1 MIKSFAEH
9 ISESKIVKSVKVGDF
24 DHQLHDHGYGY
35 QVRIYNKDKLH
46 HTDMTKNSLD
56 KGLASL
62 DSNVEH
68 TKKQL
73 NIKEG
78 SNQNES

>member
-1 MIKSFAEH
+1 MKTFSRYLN
-9 ISESKIVKSVKVGDF
+9 ESKVVKSVKVGNF

-35 QVRIYNKDKLH
+35 QVRIYNNGELYH
-46 HTDMTKNSLD
+46 SDMTKNTLE

-62 DSNVEH
+62 DSNVAN

-73 NIKEG
+73 RIKD
-78 SNQNES
+78 